1 MNHGGAGGECSRCHS
16 GGSTDVNCYRCHD
29 QQKMENKHAEKNI
42 GDIAGR
48 CLACHPNGK
57 ED

>member
-1 MNHGGAGGECSRCHS
+1 
-16 GGSTDVNCYRCHD
+16 
-29 QQKMENKHAEKNI
+29 MENKHSEKNI
-42 GDIAGR
+42 FDIAGR